1 MEHQILHIVGPL
13 HHSDHLTKYEE
24 LQLLHAQVTDLKQHL
39 AASMQEISM
48 LTDERDEVVAAIKR
62 WSKADRTERQELLY
76 DAELLEMRTELKML
90 RAENK
95 RSERENAALRQAQCK
110 QLAKGKTDLPAPR
123 RMRA

>member
-1 MEHQILHIVGPL
+1 MENQILHIVGPL

-24 LQLLHAQVTDLKQHL
+24 LQMLHAQVTDLKQKF
-39 AASMQEISM
+39 AASLEEISM

-76 DAELLEMRTELKML
+76 DAQLVEMRTELKQL
-90 RAENK
+90 RTENK
-95 RSERENAALRQAQCK
+95 RLERENMALS
-110 QLAKGKTDLPAPR
+110 KGKNDLPGPR

>member
-1 MEHQILHIVGPL
+1 MENQILHIVGPL

-24 LQLLHAQVTDLKQHL
+24 LQMLHAQVTDLKQKF
-39 AASMQEISM
+39 AAAMEEISM

-76 DAELLEMRTELKML
+76 DAQLVEMRTELKQL
-90 RAENK
+90 RSENK
-95 RSERENAALRQAQCK
+95 RLERENAAF
-110 QLAKGKTDLPAPR
+110 AKSKSELPAPR